1 MNLNQISKKAV
12 HFIRILEKFHIVLF
26 VQMIFSWFHSSN
38 AYKTI
43 NFRVNKLK
51 PNITAN
57 KVHIS
62 PFHNSFSQTFWTF
75 PNSNRVQL
83 YHSPTSQMKVS
94 EAQTLHDV
102 LIRDI
107 FHYGNFLERV
117 QIIRT
122 HIHKCRD
129 KNGISAKINTLGAP
143 VCILIVQL
151 EKSRVL
157 IRLPRKRN

>member
-1 MNLNQISKKAV
+1 MHFSSLSSIVKCLEYSSISFKWY
-12 HFIRILEKFHIVLF
+12 FLGSIPQTLI
-26 VQMIFSWFHSSN
+26 
-38 AYKTI
+38 KTI
-43 NFRVNKLK
+43 NFPVNKLK